1 MKNNLWNELNDKQ
14 AETVAGGQD
23 LMTKEISLYYN
34 PSYSYNDLNKDGQIN
49 QVDVVLGLA
58 SGQFSYPPVE
68 VSGKL
73 LKDPY
78 NSSIQLKQI
87 NDYGYAKDYVFT
99 YQVAVNPSGNL
110 RLV

>member
-1 MKNNLWNELNDKQ
+1 MTNNLWNELNDKQ
-14 AETVAGGQD
+14 AEIVAGGQE
-23 LMTKEISLYYN
+23 LMTKEISLYYDPN
-34 PSYSYNDLNKDGQIN
+34 NTYNDLTKDGQIN

-68 VSGKL
+68 VSGKF

-78 NSSIQLKQI
+78 NSSIQLKQLY
-87 NDYGYAKDYVFT
+87 DYGYYRQYTFT
-99 YQVAVNPSGNL
+99 YQAAVNPSGNL

>member
-1 MKNNLWNELNDKQ
+1 MTNNLWNELNDKQ

-23 LMTKEISLYYN
+23 LMTKEAYLYQD
-34 PSYSYNDLNKDGQIN
+34 PYSSSDLNKDGQIN

-68 VSGKL
+68 VSGKF

-78 NSSIQLKQI
+78 NSSIQLKQL
-87 NDYGYAKDYVFT
+87 NDYGYYKQYVFT